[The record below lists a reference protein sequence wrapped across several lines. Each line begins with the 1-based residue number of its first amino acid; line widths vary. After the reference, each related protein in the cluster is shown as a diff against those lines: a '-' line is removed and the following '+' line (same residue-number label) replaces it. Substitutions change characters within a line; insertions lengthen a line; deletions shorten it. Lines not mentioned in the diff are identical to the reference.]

1 MPSAQVH
8 ASIFIRLISG
18 RNVNRFTAA
27 RGFQSKE
34 EKKASIKEAKFSQY
48 PPPQKKT
55 PQSGF
60 IPSSGIFI
68 SILCVGVILKD
79 NKRNGQE

>member
-1 MPSAQVH
+1 MRQYLLDLSLEEM
-8 ASIFIRLISG
+8 SIDLLLQGDFNQRKRERQAL
-18 RNVNRFTAA
+18 
-27 RGFQSKE
+27 
-34 EKKASIKEAKFSQY
+34 KKQNFPNTR
-48 PPPQKKT
+48 PPPPKKT

>member
-27 RGFQSKE
+27 RRFQRKREGIKGTPFSIA
-34 EKKASIKEAKFSQY
+34 KKKPS
-48 PPPQKKT
+48 
-55 PQSGF
+55 SGF

-68 SILCVGVILKD
+68 SILCVGVILK
-79 NKRNGQE
+79 NNERNGNEA